1 MDVYI
6 EDVFIDNF
14 LIDFVI
20 LFVTSKVLRLD
31 TKIWHISLCAC
42 VGVGLALL
50 NMLFSLSGLPLFLY
64 KFLCGALIVLC
75 LVPKAK
81 PLKYI
86 TTYTTF
92 LFLTFL
98 VGGACLAIS
107 FTFGQKTLITET
119 GEISYNLS
127 LPLGVV
133 MAIVCLTSWL
143 VVQLIRHLKQKLAR
157 TDFTFNAV
165 ITLNNKTVKTKA
177 FLDTGNTLCDPHNF
191 QPILFL
197 CYKDFQ
203 KICNVPLT
211 QILMRKNIAELPN
224 CHYLSVNTVGNNSNK
239 MLVFNVDKIT
249 LTQEKQSF
257 VIKNAMVGLTF
268 TNLQKNLDAGLLLN
282 PKVLNGGY
290 CEQIS

>member
-20 LFVTSKVLRLD
+20 LFVTSKILRLN
-31 TKIWHISLCAC
+31 TKIWHLSLCAC

-50 NMLFSLSGLPLFLY
+50 NMIFSLSGLMLFLY
-64 KFLCGALIVLC
+64 KFLCGALIVLV

-86 TTYTTF
+86 TTYATF

-98 VGGACLAIS
+98 IGGACLAIS

-119 GEISYNLS
+119 GEFSYTLS

-133 MAIVCLTSWL
+133 LTIVCLTSWL
-143 VVQLIRHLKQKLAR
+143 IVQLIKSIKRKLAQ
-157 TDFTFNAV
+157 TNFTFNAV
-165 ITLNNKTVKTKA
+165 INLHGKTAKTKA
-177 FLDTGNTLCDPHNF
+177 FLDTGNTLCDPNNF

-203 KICNVPLT
+203 KICDVPLP
-211 QILMRKNIAELPN
+211 QILMRKQINELPN
-224 CHYLSVNTVGNNSNK
+224 CHYLSVNTVGNNANK
-239 MLVFNVDKIT
+239 ILVFNVDEIT
-249 LTQEKQSF
+249 LTQDKKSF